1 MAITVIQP
9 TRAEMAKCV
18 ARFSD
23 LVPCNTG
30 VVDMGLLPESER
42 TFLNVLGFSQ
52 PKGEG
57 QFSPFGDLAPAAVTH
72 LRAGFGMAFIGA
84 KAGCGVLMH
93 THDTVE
99 TFMVMHG
106 QWKVEFE
113 LDSGTEGVTLEPLD
127 FIACPIGAQ
136 RRFECIDAGAG
147 REEGLLLGVIGG
159 DAPAVEISPGGIEAL
174 IQAGGLQRLIDAG
187 IVKPERAAAQ

>member
-1 MAITVIQP
+1 MAIKTIQP
-9 TRAEMAKCV
+9 TRAEMSRCV
-18 ARFSD
+18 ARFSE

-52 PKGEG
+52 PLGEG
-57 QFSPFGDLAPAAVTH
+57 QFSPFGNLAPAAVTH
-72 LRAGFGMAFIGA
+72 LRAGFGLAFIGA

-93 THDTVE
+93 AHDTVE

-106 QWKVEFE
+106 RWKVEWE
-113 LDSGTEGVTLEPLD
+113 LDSGTEGVTLDPLD

-136 RRFECIDAGAG
+136 RRFECVEAGPG
-147 REEGLLLGVIGG
+147 RDEGLLLGVIGG
-159 DAPAVEISPGGIEAL
+159 DAPAVEISPAGIEAL
-174 IQAGGLQRLIDAG
+174 IKAGGLQRLIDAG
-187 IVKPERAAAQ
+187 IVKPEQATA

>member
-1 MAITVIQP
+1 MAIKAIQP
-9 TRAEMAKCV
+9 TRAEMSKCV
-18 ARFSD
+18 ARFSE

-52 PKGEG
+52 PQGEG
-57 QFSPFGDLAPAAVTH
+57 QFSPFGNLAPAAITH

-93 THDTVE
+93 AHDTVE
-99 TFMVMHG
+99 TFMVIHG
-106 QWKVEFE
+106 RWKVEWE
-113 LDSGTEGVTLEPLD
+113 PDSGTDRVTLDPLD

-136 RRFECIDAGAG
+136 RRFECVEAGPG
-147 REEGLLLGVIGG
+147 RDEGLLLGVIGG
-159 DAPAVEISPGGIEAL
+159 DAPAVEISPVGIETL
-174 IQAGGLQRLIDAG
+174 IKAGGLQRLIDAG
-187 IVKPERAAAQ
+187 IVKPELATA

>member
-1 MAITVIQP
+1 MAIKTIQP
-9 TRAEMAKCV
+9 TRAEMSRCV
-18 ARFSD
+18 ARFSE

-52 PKGEG
+52 PLGEG
-57 QFSPFGDLAPAAVTH
+57 QFSPFGNLAPAAVTH
-72 LRAGFGMAFIGA
+72 LRAGFGLAFIGA

-93 THDTVE
+93 AHDTVE

-106 QWKVEFE
+106 RWKVEWE
-113 LDSGTEGVTLEPLD
+113 LDSGTEGVTLDPLD

-136 RRFECIDAGAG
+136 RRFECVEAGPG
-147 REEGLLLGVIGG
+147 RDEGLLLGVIGG
-159 DAPAVEISPGGIEAL
+159 DAPAVEISPAGIETL
-174 IQAGGLQRLIDAG
+174 IKAGGLQRLIDAG
-187 IVKPERAAAQ
+187 IVKPERATA

>member
-1 MAITVIQP
+1 MAINVIQP
-9 TRAEMAKCV
+9 SRNEMAKCV
-18 ARFSD
+18 ARFSE
-23 LVPCNTG
+23 LIPCKTG
-30 VVDMGLLPESER
+30 VVDMQLLPESDR

-84 KAGCGVLMH
+84 KPGCGVLMH
-93 THDTVE
+93 VHDTVE

-106 QWKVEFE
+106 KWKVEWE

-127 FIACPIGAQ
+127 FIACPVGLQ
-136 RRFECIDAGAG
+136 RRFECVDAGPG
-147 REEGLLLGVIGG
+147 RQEGLLLGVIGG
-159 DAPAVEISPGGIEAL
+159 DAPAVEISPEGIQRL
-174 IQAGGLQRLIDAG
+174 IDAGGLQRLIDAG
-187 IVKPERAAAQ
+187 IVKPERATT